1 MGTMQEK
8 KLRNYIETHQ
18 KKLIELAKGLI
29 RIPTVNPPGEN
40 YEKIA
45 AFLLKKCKGL
55 CLKTRTIEPPKR
67 LLEELEIKGS
77 RRMNLLAEWNI
88 SAKKTVHINGHYDV
102 VPPTGNWKTPPFKPV
117 VKGHRLYGRGAEDM
131 KANIACA
138 LFALEAIKA
147 CGLSPAYNIQL
158 SFTPDEE
165 TGGKTGFGYLVSKGF
180 IKADFAIG
188 EGYHNNFVSYGNKG
202 TLWFRVEVL
211 GKSCHACEPYKGIN
225 SFEKMLTVANELMK
239 LKQKIERRSSR
250 YGTKDPRDKHP
261 TIVLGGELWGGRKTN
276 IVSDIS
282 VFTLD
287 RRLLPEENIEDAKQ
301 EVFEAIKRLR
311 KKDKDLKVKVD
322 ILAEEKPV
330 ISKRGDI
337 FFRLFSDAI
346 KKVTKNSAKFAISP
360 GGTDMRFLIRRGVPS
375 VGYSAD
381 GDDTCHGDNE
391 YVKIKSLS
399 DTAKILA
406 LFLAGLGVENETR

>member
-1 MGTMQEK
+1 MSDFKYKMQKTMLE
-8 KLRNYIETHQ
+8 RYIETHQ
-18 KKLIELAKGLI
+18 KRLIELTKNLI

-40 YEKIA
+40 YEKIVP
-45 AFLLKKCKGL
+45 FLLKKCKRL
-55 CLKTRTIEPPKR
+55 HLATRTIEAPEG

-77 RRMNLLAEWNI
+77 RRMNLLAEWNVG
-88 SAKKTVHINGHYDV
+88 SKKTVHINGHYDV
-102 VPPTGNWKTPPFKPV
+102 VPPTGNWKTPPFKPT

-131 KANIACA
+131 KANIACV

-147 CGLSPAYNIQL
+147 CGLRPAYNIQL

-165 TGGKTGFGYLVSKGF
+165 TGGKTGFGYLVSKGY

-188 EGYHNNFVSYGNKG
+188 EGYHNNFASYGNKG
-202 TLWFRVEVL
+202 MLWFKVKVL

-225 SFEKMLTVANELMK
+225 SFEKMLNVANALMK
-239 LKQKIERRSSR
+239 LKQRIERRSSR
-250 YGTKDPRDKHP
+250 YGTRDPRDRHP
-261 TIVLGGELWGGRKTN
+261 TMVLGGELWGGRKTN

-282 VFTLD
+282 VFTID
-287 RRLLPEENIEDAKQ
+287 RRLLPEENVEDAKQ
-301 EVFEAIKRLR
+301 EVIEVIKRLK
-311 KKDKDLKVKVD
+311 KKDKNLKVKLD

-330 ISKRGDI
+330 ISKKGDI

-346 KKVTKNSAKFAISP
+346 KKVTKNSARFAISP

-391 YVKIKSLS
+391 YVKIKSLI
-399 DTAKILA
+399 DTAKVFA
-406 LFLAGLGVENETR
+406 LFLTG